1 MEEQILSEIINP
13 IENYETVRYI
23 HKPYTSSLGVEQTD
37 IWFSFYFLNSG
48 STYVNDYEPT
58 GLSNR
63 ENALM
68 LKQTVKSFFRLE
80 FFKTPNGVKPDRT
93 NRKLVFAKNLS
104 LPLGE
109 KYFHTDFNDYIFLPV
124 FMGSN
129 YRNKEN
135 MYLFWF
141 QDESPFS
148 GTTITGNTFWMTAKF
163 YNAEDGSISDFV
175 NKPNFTDVVSDGR
188 IGKSGNPIKFYEKNS
203 LSGYTEYED
212 LYYKV
217 TIDKSDYSYM
227 VERDVQNDITL
238 TPTPTPATPT
248 PTPTTGGGGA
258 TNTPTPTGTPTP
270 TPTVTVTPTPTIT
283 PTPTPECVISVGFE
297 VDSAGDVRYID
308 CCGTTVYE
316 TFGIGPQVIND
327 CLQYGSLF
335 QVGATISFINYSASS
350 CSCEAPTPLTFTA
363 TVDNTQY
370 GEQPPNNVVTVTV
383 ESSSSAVG
391 TYLWWGKKSGT
402 ATTAEF
408 TNLNTAMLITA
419 STGHTFE
426 LVIDDDETTETD
438 QTFSVAIFTGSSTN
452 AGGEVAYT
460 STFTIL
466 DDSIAPQYRYA
477 ILERIK
483 DYNGGPCD
491 LAGNNL
497 TNYYWDQINDG
508 ILDGSDQL
516 WSGAGYCYRVVS
528 FTNDTNELGNTQIS
542 DASKNNCPSC

>member
-1 MEEQILSEIINP
+1 MKILSNINDLTISMNMEQDFKTDLGWEEGALQMEEQILSEIINP

-37 IWFSFYFLNSG
+37 IWFQFYFLTG

-93 NRKLVFAKNLS
+93 NRKFVFAKNLS

-175 NKPNFTDVVSDGR
+175 NKPNLSDTFSDDRVGT
-188 IGKSGNPIKFYEKNS
+188 GSTKSVIFYEKKS
-203 LSGYTEYED
+203 TDSITEYED

-217 TIDKSDYSYM
+217 TIDKSDYSYII
-227 VERDVQNDITL
+227 ERDVQNDVVLTA

-248 PTPTTGGGGA
+248 PTPT
-258 TNTPTPTGTPTP
+258 PLPVTPTP
-270 TPTVTVTPTPTIT
+270 TPLPVTPTPTPNG
-283 PTPTPECVISVGFE
+283 PTPTP
-297 VDSAGDVRYID
+297 
-308 CCGTTVYE
+308 
-316 TFGIGPQVIND
+316 
-327 CLQYGSLF
+327 L
-335 QVGATISFINYSASS
+335 
-350 CSCEAPTPLTFTA
+350 
-363 TVDNTQY
+363 
-370 GEQPPNNVVTVTV
+370 PPVV
-383 ESSSSAVG
+383 
-391 TYLWWGKKSGT
+391 
-402 ATTAEF
+402 
-408 TNLNTAMLITA
+408 
-419 STGHTFE
+419 
-426 LVIDDDETTETD
+426 
-438 QTFSVAIFTGSSTN
+438 TFSVSNGQNTSSSGTGSSTFTPTITVTN
-452 AGGEVAYT
+452 GTATIRLRVTVQTGYQADTTLTISGGGSFSPTVAQGALDSTFVDFTLGVGTYTNVTWEVQAISDGTFTVAT
-460 STFTIL
+460 ST
-466 DDSIAPQYRYA
+466 
-477 ILERIK
+477 
-483 DYNGGPCD
+483 
-491 LAGNNL
+491 L
-497 TNYYWDQINDG
+497 TQ
-508 ILDGSDQL
+508 
-516 WSGAGYCYRVVS
+516 V
-528 FTNDTNELGNTQIS
+528 
-542 DASKNNCPSC
+542 

>member
-1 MEEQILSEIINP
+1 MKILTSTNDLTISMNVEQDFKTDLGWEEGALQMEEQILSEIINP

-37 IWFSFYFLNSG
+37 IWFSFYFLNG

-58 GLSNR
+58 GLSNK

-109 KYFHTDFNDYIFLPV
+109 KYFHTTLNDYIFLPV

-175 NKPNFTDVVSDGR
+175 NKPNLTDIVYDGR
-188 IGKSGNPIKFYEKNS
+188 VGKSENPIKFYEKNS
-203 LSGYTEYED
+203 VSGYTEYED

-238 TPTPTPATPT
+238 TPTPTPT
-248 PTPTTGGGGA
+248 PTPTTGGAGV
-258 TNTPTPTGTPTP
+258 TNTPTPTPTSVTPTP
-270 TPTVTVTPTPTIT
+270 TPTGPTPTPTPTPTEPTIYTLQLGYDASERLTACSNYTNSNTTTVYSYTQLASIGQGTVLYTGFTYPLTGYAPNGWYSNGDNGWIVYGGGSLNNETSCSIT
-283 PTPTPECVISVGFE
+283 PTPTP
-297 VDSAGDVRYID
+297 
-308 CCGTTVYE
+308 T
-316 TFGIGPQVIND
+316 
-327 CLQYGSLF
+327 
-335 QVGATISFINYSASS
+335 
-350 CSCEAPTPLTFTA
+350 PTPLPGIAYLVMTGLTF
-363 TVDNTQY
+363 NTTTEACSQY
-370 GEQPPNNVVTVTV
+370 
-383 ESSSSAVG
+383 ESNAG
-391 TYLWWGKKSGT
+391 ISGT
-402 ATTAEF
+402 TLFLNDITSPSTGNQFYTSQGCELGTEYSGSGMNDYYF
-408 TNLNTAMLITA
+408 VYRLNTKRAMQI
-419 STGHTFE
+419 G
-426 LVIDDDETTETD
+426 V
-438 QTFSVAIFTGSSTN
+438 
-452 AGGEVAYT
+452 GG
-460 STFTIL
+460 TI
-466 DDSIAPQYRYA
+466 
-477 ILERIK
+477 
-483 DYNGGPCD
+483 
-491 LAGNNL
+491 
-497 TNYYWDQINDG
+497 
-508 ILDGSDQL
+508 
-516 WSGAGYCYRVVS
+516 
-528 FTNDTNELGNTQIS
+528 TQIY
-542 DASKNNCPSC
+542 NCSS